1 MDDAIRQM
9 TKAQLKEEERA
20 LKEIKKMYEKAR
32 KDVET
37 QISALNARKDMQNLQ
52 SIIYQKKYQEAI
64 LKQIDGVL
72 DELNKG
78 QFETTQDFLNS
89 SYSNGYIGMMYDLQ
103 KTTGCTVV
111 MPIDPKK
118 VIRAVKTDSKL
129 SERYYQNRELPENLS
144 VLKRNIRQQITRGI
158 ASEKTWTEVAYQ
170 IAQGMNSPFNKAMS
184 DAMRI
189 VRTEGH
195 RVNQEGFLD
204 AGNQAKK
211 NGADIVKQWDA
222 TLDRKTRPW
231 HQEADGQIREWD
243 EYFIVGGEKMKAP
256 SIGGSA
262 RNVCNCR
269 CQLLQRAKWA
279 LDEAELKTLQ
289 DRASFFGLDKSDSFE
304 DFKKK
309 YLKLPENA
317 DTIKIRPSSQYT
329 GHPDCKLAK
338 ALGADDYEKML
349 ETMDEKCSE
358 PSVRK
363 MWDIFEEGIDGDFQY
378 KGHEKCSGTSKIYV
392 NVTKDAK
399 GSDWQS
405 PFQVICHES
414 GHSIDR
420 KSRNLGEK
428 YGWGLSSTYDGGVF
442 QKTLKQEIM
451 DRIDAIDKAMKAEYK
466 AHKDDP
472 DWLQKN
478 GHVNSWTGSMMKYS
492 KLRAY
497 ETFQAEIRNIP
508 RNARADI
515 SDIVEG
521 ATKGKVKGGFG
532 HGNSYWKDDENLALE
547 AFAEMTDA
555 TLANPENLEQIK
567 KYVPKSYK
575 IYLEIV
581 DLIVKGK

>member
-20 LKEIKKMYEKAR
+20 LKETKKMYEKAR
-32 KDVET
+32 KDVEA

-52 SIIYQKKYQEAI
+52 SIIYQKKYQETI

-78 QFETTQDFLNS
+78 QFKTTQDFLNS

-170 IAQGMNSPFNKAMS
+170 IAQGMNSPFRKAMS

-211 NGADIVKQWDA
+211 KGADIVKQWDA

-231 HQEADGQIREWD
+231 HQEADGQIREWN

-256 SIGGSA
+256 SVGGSA

-289 DRASFFGLDKSDSFE
+289 DRASFFGLDKEQSFE
-304 DFKKK
+304 DFKQK
-309 YLKLPENA
+309 YLQLPKNA
-317 DTIKIRPSSQYT
+317 DTMKLKDVLSVPVKSTDAHYDALLTKLSEMKVAYNPVRNHTKQLSDEEIIKILAGGDNTSGSCASVGLAYIGQKQGWDVLDFRGSKSQEFFSN
-329 GHPDCKLAK
+329 GDNLFSLSKANGMK
-338 ALGADDYEKML
+338 ALKADG
-349 ETMDEKCSE
+349 KCSLTVGNRLLKQVE
-358 PSVRK
+358 TGKEYYLCVGKHASIVRK
-363 MWDIFEEGIDGDFQY
+363 TEDGTLQYLELQSAINSGWTDFNENPKNTLHYRFGCTSTSDYGI
-378 KGHEKCSGTSKIYV
+378 
-392 NVTKDAK
+392 
-399 GSDWQS
+399 
-405 PFQVICHES
+405 
-414 GHSIDR
+414 
-420 KSRNLGEK
+420 
-428 YGWGLSSTYDGGVF
+428 SSTYDFMLDLEDSDFSTDDFKSLLGYINTSDSE
-442 QKTLKQEIM
+442 QK
-451 DRIDAIDKAMKAEYK
+451 
-466 AHKDDP
+466 
-472 DWLQKN
+472 
-478 GHVNSWTGSMMKYS
+478 
-492 KLRAY
+492 
-497 ETFQAEIRNIP
+497 
-508 RNARADI
+508 
-515 SDIVEG
+515 
-521 ATKGKVKGGFG
+521 KGKYG
-532 HGNSYWKDDENLALE
+532 
-547 AFAEMTDA
+547 T
-555 TLANPENLEQIK
+555 IK
-567 KYVPKSYK
+567 
-575 IYLEIV
+575 
-581 DLIVKGK
+581 

>member
-32 KDVET
+32 KDVEA

-72 DELNKG
+72 DELNNG

-111 MPIDPKK
+111 MPIDTKQ
-118 VIRAVKTDSKL
+118 VIRAIKTDSKL

-204 AGNQAKK
+204 AGTEAKNK
-211 NGADIVKQWDA
+211 GADIVKQWDA

-231 HQEADGQIREWD
+231 HQEADGQIREWN

-256 SIGGSA
+256 SVGGSA

-289 DRASFFGLDKSDSFE
+289 DRASFFGLDKEQSFE
-304 DFKKK
+304 DFKQK
-309 YLKLPENA
+309 YLQLPKNA
-317 DTIKIRPSSQYT
+317 DTMKLKDALSVPVKSTDAHYDALLSKLSEMKVAYNPVRNHTKQLSDEEIIKI
-329 GHPDCKLAK
+329 LAGGDNTSGSCASVGLAYIGQKQGWDVLDFRGSKSREFFSLKVNLFNLSKANGMK
-338 ALGADDYEKML
+338 ALKADG
-349 ETMDEKCSE
+349 KCSLTVGNRLLKKVE
-358 PSVRK
+358 TGKEYYLCVGQHASIVRK
-363 MWDIFEEGIDGDFQY
+363 TEDGTLQYLELQSAYNSGWTDFNGNPKNTLHDRFGCTSISDY
-378 KGHEKCSGTSKIYV
+378 GT
-392 NVTKDAK
+392 
-399 GSDWQS
+399 
-405 PFQVICHES
+405 
-414 GHSIDR
+414 
-420 KSRNLGEK
+420 
-428 YGWGLSSTYDGGVF
+428 SSTYDFMLDLEDSDFSTDDFKSLLGYINTSDSE
-442 QKTLKQEIM
+442 QK
-451 DRIDAIDKAMKAEYK
+451 
-466 AHKDDP
+466 
-472 DWLQKN
+472 
-478 GHVNSWTGSMMKYS
+478 
-492 KLRAY
+492 
-497 ETFQAEIRNIP
+497 
-508 RNARADI
+508 
-515 SDIVEG
+515 
-521 ATKGKVKGGFG
+521 KGKYG
-532 HGNSYWKDDENLALE
+532 
-547 AFAEMTDA
+547 T
-555 TLANPENLEQIK
+555 IK
-567 KYVPKSYK
+567 
-575 IYLEIV
+575 
-581 DLIVKGK
+581 